1 MVLEDHE
8 SSDEDGGLQKS
19 SQAQTDDLLHPANE
33 AIQIAPGDA
42 EHIQRAHGDLN
53 EQNAASLEVGKKHFQ
68 HCISHQNHAEQDH
81 DGAGD
86 DIQTEMG
93 AVHRVRE
100 RLDLAELCDD
110 VLAHL
115 SDASAIAGES
125 RGKGPLQRHGQCV
138 QPNGNHR
145 EEAHRQE
152 TLDNVEGAL
161 LQIASACGV
170 FNAALKGADYYAHS
184 KERPAQ
190 TGEEQHDG
198 VYPVQ
203 LKQFHAHVAHE
214 GEEVAEKAHD
224 LPVDPVHQ
232 LIQHRRGN
240 KIPDKYGWSP
250 PPTSWTAATPGQRSV
265 PSLEKSVDNQ
275 MWHQRAFD
283 NPDCWAG
290 RHTRIAYRC
299 HPRYE
304 G

>member
-1 MVLEDHE
+1 MLKI
-8 SSDEDGGLQKS
+8 SSVGG
-19 SQAQTDDLLHPANE
+19 A
-33 AIQIAPGDA
+33 
-42 EHIQRAHGDLN
+42 
-53 EQNAASLEVGKKHFQ
+53 
-68 HCISHQNHAEQDH
+68 
-81 DGAGD
+81 
-86 DIQTEMG
+86 
-93 AVHRVRE
+93 
-100 RLDLAELCDD
+100 
-110 VLAHL
+110 
-115 SDASAIAGES
+115 
-125 RGKGPLQRHGQCV
+125 
-138 QPNGNHR
+138 
-145 EEAHRQE
+145 
-152 TLDNVEGAL
+152 
-161 LQIASACGV
+161 
-170 FNAALKGADYYAHS
+170 FNAALNGADYHAHS
-184 KERPAQ
+184 GESPAQ
-190 TGEEQHDG
+190 TEEKQHDG

-203 LKQFHAHVAHE
+203 LKQLHAHVAHE